1 MYDFLR
7 PGVSASKAA
16 RSSGEQAEWR
26 ADRRLRTI
34 SRVASKQ
41 LWLIVG
47 GNPTL
52 VLDERR
58 HQAEKTP
65 DERGTQDSAG
75 ATVERRENVASVTS
89 SRTFTAALAYEP
101 AISAAV
107 MLIAGEF
114 TDCVLAPVTVILYTP
129 GVVSDAGSAK
139 STVST
144 TAPVATPVV
153 LQLVVLA

>member
-1 MYDFLR
+1 M
-7 PGVSASKAA
+7 A
-16 RSSGEQAEWR
+16 W
-26 ADRRLRTI
+26 
-34 SRVASKQ
+34 KQ
-41 LWLIVG
+41 LWLVVG

-52 VLDERR
+52 VPDDRR
-58 HQAEKTP
+58 HQTGRETP
-65 DERGTQDSAG
+65 AERGTQGYSAA
-75 ATVERRENVASVTS
+75 ATVERREDVASATS
-89 SRTFTAALAYEP
+89 SRIFTAALAYEP

>member
-1 MYDFLR
+1 MVSRPASANSQLR
-7 PGVSASKAA
+7 GAEAA
-16 RSSGEQAEWR
+16 
-26 ADRRLRTI
+26 LL
-34 SRVASKQ
+34 V
-41 LWLIVG
+41 VG

-52 VLDERR
+52 VPDDRR
-58 HQAEKTP
+58 HQAGRETP
-65 DERGTQDSAG
+65 DEVGTQGYSAG
-75 ATVERRENVASVTS
+75 ATVERREDVASATS